1 MFFLYCERPSFTPI
15 PNSGQSYSLVYFIF
29 AFLGSKETKDSQLG
43 GNQNSPVSRPMF
55 YKFLQPVFR
64 DLWCSL
70 QICVALSCAVQK
82 YDFCGST
89 VTDEVL
95 LLVQV
100 FGKAFELNSRWSEK
114 MPVPKLGDEST
125 SREDVERFYSFWYNF
140 ESWREY
146 SYLDEE
152 EKEQGQG

>member
-1 MFFLYCERPSFTPI
+1 
-15 PNSGQSYSLVYFIF
+15 
-29 AFLGSKETKDSQLG
+29 
-43 GNQNSPVSRPMF
+43 
-55 YKFLQPVFR
+55 
-64 DLWCSL
+64 
-70 QICVALSCAVQK
+70 
-82 YDFCGST
+82 
-89 VTDEVL
+89 L

-152 EKEQGQG
+152 EKEQGQGQVKYSVLKTLCFQDFVFCRALQNYINV

>member
-1 MFFLYCERPSFTPI
+1 MNQPSYF
-15 PNSGQSYSLVYFIF
+15 PNSELEEPPFVSYFNVLYSIT
-29 AFLGSKETKDSQLG
+29 SK
-43 GNQNSPVSRPMF
+43 
-55 YKFLQPVFR
+55 
-64 DLWCSL
+64 
-70 QICVALSCAVQK
+70 I
-82 YDFCGST
+82 
-89 VTDEVL
+89 L
-95 LLVQV
+95 LPFQM
-100 FGKAFELNSRWSEK
+100 FGKAFGLNSRWSEK